1 MKTKI
6 VNTILA
12 LCCVVTHAVH
22 AVAARAEVSEPSSLR
37 GLKGVL
43 VVIEDLHPDARTIE
57 LTRQS
62 IQDAVEDRLR
72 DAGIR
77 IFTVPERLA
86 DTRKPY
92 LYVNCNVIAVPDIE
106 LTVFSIDVE
115 SHQLVTLQNGDEA
128 VALTWAK
135 SYLGAQGNE
144 RAAQKIQDTVGE
156 LVDRFVSDFLAVNL
170 SPLPNNG

>member
-1 MKTKI
+1 MKSKI
-6 VNTILA
+6 IITLIV
-12 LCCVVTHAVH
+12 LCSVVAHPVAV
-22 AVAARAEVSEPSSLR
+22 RAEVTEPHSLR

-43 VVIEDLHPDARTIE
+43 VVIEDLHPDARTIK

-77 IFTVPERLA
+77 IFTIAERLA
-86 DTRKPY
+86 DPRKPY

-144 RAAQKIQDTVGE
+144 RAAQKIRDMVGE
-156 LVDRFVSDFLAVNL
+156 LVDRFVSDFLAVNE
-170 SPLPNNG
+170 SSLPNNV

>member
-1 MKTKI
+1 MTFKTFIAI
-6 VNTILA
+6 VT
-12 LCCVVTHAVH
+12 LCCVVAQPVTTS
-22 AVAARAEVSEPSSLR
+22 AEVSEANSLR

-43 VVIEDLHPDARTIE
+43 VIIEDLHPDARTID
-57 LTRQS
+57 LTQES
-62 IQDAVEDRLR
+62 IRDAVEDRLR

-77 IFTVPERLA
+77 IFTVSERL
-86 DTRKPY
+86 DDSRKPY

-106 LTVFSIDVE
+106 LTVFSVDVE

-135 SYLGAQGNE
+135 SYLGAQGKD
-144 RAAQKIQDTVGE
+144 RAAQKILDTVGE

-170 SPLPNNG
+170 SSLPNNA